1 MKLLV
6 TGGAGFMGS
15 SFIRHMLSSHDV
27 SITTIDALTYASD
40 MDSLSSVVGKKNF
53 KFIKG
58 DISERDLVF
67 DIVRDERPD
76 VIVNFA
82 AETHVDNSI
91 KDSSLFLRSNVLGTA
106 SLLDAV
112 NRFSIPR
119 FHQISTDEV
128 YGDLPLDSADSFYE
142 SSPLRPNNP
151 YSATKASADLLAL
164 SYHRTYGTP
173 VTISRSVNNYGPF
186 QNREKLI
193 PMVIDRVM
201 KGERIPVYSKGENI
215 RSWIYVEDHS
225 RAVEK
230 ILLSGRIG
238 EIYNISSGYEER
250 NIDVV
255 KYIIR
260 KLGAAESLIE
270 FSPDRPGHD
279 KRYSLD
285 TEKMESELGFKPSSL
300 FMRDLIE
307 PSPGIRRKTAK
318 SDNSSS
324 L

>member
-58 DISERDLVF
+58 DISDRDLVF
-67 DIVRDERPD
+67 DIIRDERPD

-112 NRFSIPR
+112 NKFSIPR

-151 YSATKASADLLAL
+151 YSATKASADLLTL

-193 PMVIDRVM
+193 PMVIDKAM

-230 ILLSGRIG
+230 ILLRGRIG

-285 TEKMESELGFKPSSL
+285 TEKMESELGFKPSLSFHEGL
-300 FMRDLIE
+300 DRTIAWYM
-307 PSPGIRRKTAK
+307 KK
-318 SDNSSS
+318 NSQI
-324 L
+324 

>member
-40 MDSLSSVVGKKNF
+40 MDSLSSVVEKKNF

-58 DISERDLVF
+58 DISDRDLVF
-67 DIVRDERPD
+67 DIIRDERPD

-260 KLGAAESLIE
+260 KLGAAESLIK

-285 TEKMESELGFKPSSL
+285 TEKMESELGFKPSLSFHEGL
-300 FMRDLIE
+300 DRTIAWYM
-307 PSPGIRRKTAK
+307 KK
-318 SDNSSS
+318 NSQI
-324 L
+324 

>member
-58 DISERDLVF
+58 DISDRDLVF
-67 DIVRDERPD
+67 DIIRDERPD

-112 NRFSIPR
+112 NMFSIPR

-230 ILLSGRIG
+230 ILLRGRIG

-285 TEKMESELGFKPSSL
+285 TEKMESELGFKPSLSFHEGL
-300 FMRDLIE
+300 DRTIAWYM
-307 PSPGIRRKTAK
+307 KK
-318 SDNSSS
+318 NSQI
-324 L
+324 

>member
-40 MDSLSSVVGKKNF
+40 MDSLSSVVEKKNF

-58 DISERDLVF
+58 DISDRDLVF
-67 DIVRDERPD
+67 DIIRDERPD

-230 ILLSGRIG
+230 ILLRGRIG

-260 KLGAAESLIE
+260 KLGAAESLIK

-285 TEKMESELGFKPSSL
+285 TEKMESELGFKPSLSFHEGL
-300 FMRDLIE
+300 DRTIAWYM
-307 PSPGIRRKTAK
+307 KK
-318 SDNSSS
+318 NSQI
-324 L
+324 

>member
-58 DISERDLVF
+58 DISDRDLVF

-76 VIVNFA
+76 AIVNFA

-285 TEKMESELGFKPSSL
+285 TEKMESELGFKPSLSFHEGL
-300 FMRDLIE
+300 DRTIAWYKE
-307 PSPGIRRKTAK
+307 KNG
-318 SDNSSS
+318 
-324 L
+324 

>member
-58 DISERDLVF
+58 DISERDFVF
-67 DIVRDERPD
+67 DIIRDERPD
-76 VIVNFA
+76 AIVNFA

-230 ILLSGRIG
+230 ILLRGRIG
-238 EIYNISSGYEER
+238 EIYNISSGYEEM

-285 TEKMESELGFKPSSL
+285 TEKMESELGFKPSLSFHEGL
-300 FMRDLIE
+300 DRTIAWYM
-307 PSPGIRRKTAK
+307 KK
-318 SDNSSS
+318 NS
-324 L
+324 

>member
-1 MKLLV
+1 MKILV

-58 DISERDLVF
+58 DISDRDLVF
-67 DIVRDERPD
+67 DIIRDERPD

-151 YSATKASADLLAL
+151 YSATKASADLLTL

-193 PMVIDRVM
+193 PMVIDKAM

-230 ILLSGRIG
+230 ILLRGRIG

-285 TEKMESELGFKPSSL
+285 TEKMESELGFKPSLSFHEGL
-300 FMRDLIE
+300 DRTIAWYM
-307 PSPGIRRKTAK
+307 KK
-318 SDNSSS
+318 NSQI
-324 L
+324 

>member
-15 SFIRHMLSSHDV
+15 SFIRHMHSSHV
-27 SITTIDALTYASD
+27 VRIITIDALTYASD

-58 DISERDLVF
+58 DISDRDLVF

-230 ILLSGRIG
+230 ILLRGRIG

-285 TEKMESELGFKPSSL
+285 TEKMESELGFKPSLSFHEGL
-300 FMRDLIE
+300 DRTIAWYM
-307 PSPGIRRKTAK
+307 KK
-318 SDNSSS
+318 NSQI
-324 L
+324 

>member
-58 DISERDLVF
+58 DISDKDFVF
-67 DIVRDERPD
+67 DIIRDERPD
-76 VIVNFA
+76 AIVNFA

-260 KLGAAESLIE
+260 KLGAAESLIK

-285 TEKMESELGFKPSSL
+285 TEKMESELGFKPSLSFHEGL
-300 FMRDLIE
+300 DRTIAWYM
-307 PSPGIRRKTAK
+307 KK
-318 SDNSSS
+318 NSQI
-324 L
+324 

>member
-230 ILLSGRIG
+230 ILRSGRIG

-285 TEKMESELGFKPSSL
+285 TEKMESELGFKPSLSFHEGL
-300 FMRDLIE
+300 DRTIAWYKE
-307 PSPGIRRKTAK
+307 K
-318 SDNSSS
+318 NSQI
-324 L
+324 

>member
-76 VIVNFA
+76 AIVNFA

-193 PMVIDRVM
+193 PMVIDKAM
-201 KGERIPVYSKGENI
+201 KGERIPVYSKGKNI

-285 TEKMESELGFKPSSL
+285 TEKMESELGFKPSLSFHEGL
-300 FMRDLIE
+300 DRTIAWYKE
-307 PSPGIRRKTAK
+307 K
-318 SDNSSS
+318 NSQI
-324 L
+324 

>member
-58 DISERDLVF
+58 DISDKDFVF
-67 DIVRDERPD
+67 DIIRDERPD
-76 VIVNFA
+76 AIVNFA

-230 ILLSGRIG
+230 ILLRGRIG

-285 TEKMESELGFKPSSL
+285 TEKMESELGFKPSLSFHEGL
-300 FMRDLIE
+300 DRTIAWYKE
-307 PSPGIRRKTAK
+307 K
-318 SDNSSS
+318 NSQI
-324 L
+324 

>member
-1 MKLLV
+1 
-6 TGGAGFMGS
+6 MGS

-58 DISERDLVF
+58 DISDRDLVF
-67 DIVRDERPD
+67 DIIRDERPD

-151 YSATKASADLLAL
+151 YSATKASADLLTL

-193 PMVIDRVM
+193 PMVIDKAM

-230 ILLSGRIG
+230 ILLRGRI
-238 EIYNISSGYEER
+238 
-250 NIDVV
+250 
-255 KYIIR
+255 
-260 KLGAAESLIE
+260 
-270 FSPDRPGHD
+270 
-279 KRYSLD
+279 
-285 TEKMESELGFKPSSL
+285 
-300 FMRDLIE
+300 
-307 PSPGIRRKTAK
+307 
-318 SDNSSS
+318 
-324 L
+324 

>member
-58 DISERDLVF
+58 DISDRDLVF
-67 DIVRDERPD
+67 DIIRDERPD

-230 ILLSGRIG
+230 ILLRGRIG

-285 TEKMESELGFKPSSL
+285 TEKMESELGFKPSLSFHEGL
-300 FMRDLIE
+300 DRTIAWYM
-307 PSPGIRRKTAK
+307 KK
-318 SDNSSS
+318 NSQI
-324 L
+324 

>member
-1 MKLLV
+1 
-6 TGGAGFMGS
+6 MGS

-58 DISERDLVF
+58 DISERDFVF
-67 DIVRDERPD
+67 DIIRDERPD

-285 TEKMESELGFKPSSL
+285 TEKMESELGFKPSLSFHEGL
-300 FMRDLIE
+300 DRTIAWYM
-307 PSPGIRRKTAK
+307 KK
-318 SDNSSS
+318 NSQI
-324 L
+324 

>member
-15 SFIRHMLSSHDV
+15 SFIRYMLSSHDV

-58 DISERDLVF
+58 DISERDFVF
-67 DIVRDERPD
+67 DIIRDERPD

-285 TEKMESELGFKPSSL
+285 TEKMESELGFKPSLSFHEGL
-300 FMRDLIE
+300 DRTIAWYM
-307 PSPGIRRKTAK
+307 KK
-318 SDNSSS
+318 NSQI
-324 L
+324 

>member
-58 DISERDLVF
+58 DISERDFVF

-285 TEKMESELGFKPSSL
+285 TEKMESELGFKPSLSFHEGL
-300 FMRDLIE
+300 DRTIAWYM
-307 PSPGIRRKTAK
+307 KK
-318 SDNSSS
+318 NSQI
-324 L
+324 

>member
-15 SFIRHMLSSHDV
+15 SFIRHMLSSHV
-27 SITTIDALTYASD
+27 VRIITIDALTYASD

-58 DISERDLVF
+58 DISDRDLVF

-201 KGERIPVYSKGENI
+201 KGERIPVYSKGKNI

-230 ILLSGRIG
+230 ILLRGRIG

-285 TEKMESELGFKPSSL
+285 TEKMESELGFKPSLSFHEGL
-300 FMRDLIE
+300 DRTIAWYM
-307 PSPGIRRKTAK
+307 KK
-318 SDNSSS
+318 NSQI
-324 L
+324 

>member
-58 DISERDLVF
+58 DISDKDLVF

-76 VIVNFA
+76 AIVNFA

-260 KLGAAESLIE
+260 KLGAAESLIK

-285 TEKMESELGFKPSSL
+285 TEKMESELGFKPSLSFHEGL
-300 FMRDLIE
+300 DRTIAWYM
-307 PSPGIRRKTAK
+307 KK
-318 SDNSSS
+318 NSQI
-324 L
+324 

>member
-58 DISERDLVF
+58 DISDRDLVF
-67 DIVRDERPD
+67 DIIRDERPD

-151 YSATKASADLLAL
+151 YSATKASADLLTL

-193 PMVIDRVM
+193 PMVIDKAM

-230 ILLSGRIG
+230 ILLRGRIG

-260 KLGAAESLIE
+260 KLGAAESLIK

-285 TEKMESELGFKPSSL
+285 TEKMESELGFKPSLSFHEGL
-300 FMRDLIE
+300 DRTIAWYM
-307 PSPGIRRKTAK
+307 KK
-318 SDNSSS
+318 NSQI
-324 L
+324 

>member
-76 VIVNFA
+76 AIVNFA

-230 ILLSGRIG
+230 ILLRGRIG

-260 KLGAAESLIE
+260 KLGAAESLIK

-285 TEKMESELGFKPSSL
+285 TEKMESELGFKPSLSFHEGL
-300 FMRDLIE
+300 DRTIAWYM
-307 PSPGIRRKTAK
+307 KK
-318 SDNSSS
+318 NSQI
-324 L
+324 

>member
-58 DISERDLVF
+58 DISERDFVF
-67 DIVRDERPD
+67 DIIRDERPD

-285 TEKMESELGFKPSSL
+285 TEKMESELGFKPSLSFHEGL
-300 FMRDLIE
+300 DRTIAWYM
-307 PSPGIRRKTAK
+307 KK
-318 SDNSSS
+318 NSQI
-324 L
+324 

>member
-15 SFIRHMLSSHDV
+15 SFIRHMLSSHV
-27 SITTIDALTYASD
+27 VRIITIDALTYASD

-58 DISERDLVF
+58 DISDRDLVF

-230 ILLSGRIG
+230 ILLRGRIG

-285 TEKMESELGFKPSSL
+285 TEKMESELGFKPSLSFHEGL
-300 FMRDLIE
+300 DRTIAWYM
-307 PSPGIRRKTAK
+307 KK
-318 SDNSSS
+318 NSQI
-324 L
+324 

>member
-58 DISERDLVF
+58 DISDRDLVF
-67 DIVRDERPD
+67 DIIRDERPD

-151 YSATKASADLLAL
+151 YSATKASADLLTL

-230 ILLSGRIG
+230 ILLRGRIG

-285 TEKMESELGFKPSSL
+285 TEKMESELGFKPSLSFHEGL
-300 FMRDLIE
+300 DRTIAWYM
-307 PSPGIRRKTAK
+307 KK
-318 SDNSSS
+318 NSQI
-324 L
+324 

>member
-58 DISERDLVF
+58 DISDRDLVF
-67 DIVRDERPD
+67 DIIRDERPD

-112 NRFSIPR
+112 NMFSIPR

-151 YSATKASADLLAL
+151 YSATKASADLLTL

-193 PMVIDRVM
+193 PMVIDKAM

-230 ILLSGRIG
+230 ILLRGRIG

-285 TEKMESELGFKPSSL
+285 TEKMESELGFKPSLSFHEGL
-300 FMRDLIE
+300 DRTIAWYM
-307 PSPGIRRKTAK
+307 KK
-318 SDNSSS
+318 NSQI
-324 L
+324 

>member
-67 DIVRDERPD
+67 DIIRDERPD
-76 VIVNFA
+76 AIVNFA

-230 ILLSGRIG
+230 ILLRGRIG

-285 TEKMESELGFKPSSL
+285 TEKMESELGFKPSLSFHEGL
-300 FMRDLIE
+300 DRTIAWYM
-307 PSPGIRRKTAK
+307 KK
-318 SDNSSS
+318 NSQI
-324 L
+324 

>member
-58 DISERDLVF
+58 DISDRDLVF
-67 DIVRDERPD
+67 DIIRDERPD

-230 ILLSGRIG
+230 ILLRGRIG
-238 EIYNISSGYEER
+238 ELYNISSGYEER

-285 TEKMESELGFKPSSL
+285 TEKMESELGFKPSLSFHEGL
-300 FMRDLIE
+300 DRTIAWYM
-307 PSPGIRRKTAK
+307 KK
-318 SDNSSS
+318 NSQI
-324 L
+324 

>member
-1 MKLLV
+1 
-6 TGGAGFMGS
+6 MGS

-285 TEKMESELGFKPSSL
+285 TEKMESELGFKPSLSFHEGL
-300 FMRDLIE
+300 DRTIAWYKE
-307 PSPGIRRKTAK
+307 KT
-318 SDNSSS
+318 SQI
-324 L
+324 

>member
-58 DISERDLVF
+58 DISDRDLVF

-76 VIVNFA
+76 AIVNFA

-151 YSATKASADLLAL
+151 YSATKASADLLTL

-193 PMVIDRVM
+193 PMVIDKAM

-285 TEKMESELGFKPSSL
+285 TEKMESELGFKPSLSFHEGL
-300 FMRDLIE
+300 DRTIAWYM
-307 PSPGIRRKTAK
+307 KK
-318 SDNSSS
+318 NSQI
-324 L
+324 

>member
-58 DISERDLVF
+58 DISDRDFVF
-67 DIVRDERPD
+67 DIIRDERPD
-76 VIVNFA
+76 AVVNFA

-106 SLLDAV
+106 CLLDAV

-151 YSATKASADLLAL
+151 YSATKASADILAL

-193 PMVIDRVM
+193 PMVIAKAM
-201 KGERIPVYSKGENI
+201 KGESIPVYSKGENI

-260 KLGAAESLIE
+260 KLGADEGLIR

-285 TEKMESELGFKPSSL
+285 TEKMESELGFKPSLSFHEGL
-300 FMRDLIE
+300 DRTIAWYM
-307 PSPGIRRKTAK
+307 KK
-318 SDNSSS
+318 NSQI
-324 L
+324 

>member
-15 SFIRHMLSSHDV
+15 SFIRHMLSSHV
-27 SITTIDALTYASD
+27 VRITTIDALTYASD

-58 DISERDLVF
+58 DISDRDLVF

-173 VTISRSVNNYGPF
+173 VTISRSVNNYGSF

-285 TEKMESELGFKPSSL
+285 TEKMESELGFKPSLSFHEGL
-300 FMRDLIE
+300 DRTIAWYM
-307 PSPGIRRKTAK
+307 KK
-318 SDNSSS
+318 NSQI
-324 L
+324 

>member
-58 DISERDLVF
+58 DISDRDLVF
-67 DIVRDERPD
+67 DIIRDERPD

-142 SSPLRPNNP
+142 SSPLRSNNP

-230 ILLSGRIG
+230 ILLRGRIG

-285 TEKMESELGFKPSSL
+285 TEKMESELGFKPSLSFHEGL
-300 FMRDLIE
+300 DRTIAWYM
-307 PSPGIRRKTAK
+307 KK
-318 SDNSSS
+318 NSQI
-324 L
+324 

>member
-58 DISERDLVF
+58 DISDKDFVF

-260 KLGAAESLIE
+260 KLGAAESLIK

-285 TEKMESELGFKPSSL
+285 TEKMESELGFKPSLSFHEGL
-300 FMRDLIE
+300 DRTIAWYM
-307 PSPGIRRKTAK
+307 KK
-318 SDNSSS
+318 NSQI
-324 L
+324 

>member
-58 DISERDLVF
+58 DISDRDLVF

-151 YSATKASADLLAL
+151 YSATKASADLLTL

-230 ILLSGRIG
+230 ILLRGRIG

-285 TEKMESELGFKPSSL
+285 TEKMESELGFKPSLSFHEGL
-300 FMRDLIE
+300 DRTIAWYM
-307 PSPGIRRKTAK
+307 KK
-318 SDNSSS
+318 NSQI
-324 L
+324 

>member
-58 DISERDLVF
+58 DISERDFVF
-67 DIVRDERPD
+67 DIIRDERPD

-230 ILLSGRIG
+230 ILLRGRIG

-285 TEKMESELGFKPSSL
+285 TEKMESELGFKPSLSFHEGL
-300 FMRDLIE
+300 DRTIAWYM
-307 PSPGIRRKTAK
+307 KK
-318 SDNSSS
+318 NSQI
-324 L
+324 

>member
-285 TEKMESELGFKPSSL
+285 TEKMESELGFKPSLSFHEGL
-300 FMRDLIE
+300 DRTIAWYKE
-307 PSPGIRRKTAK
+307 K
-318 SDNSSS
+318 NSQI
-324 L
+324 

>member
-58 DISERDLVF
+58 DISDRDLVF
-67 DIVRDERPD
+67 DIIRDERPD
-76 VIVNFA
+76 AIVNFA

-151 YSATKASADLLAL
+151 YSATKASADILAL

-193 PMVIDRVM
+193 PMVIAKAM
-201 KGERIPVYSKGENI
+201 KGESIPVYSKGENI

-260 KLGAAESLIE
+260 KLGADESLIR

-285 TEKMESELGFKPSSL
+285 TEKMESELGFKPSLSFHEGL
-300 FMRDLIE
+300 DRTIAWYM
-307 PSPGIRRKTAK
+307 KK
-318 SDNSSS
+318 NSQI
-324 L
+324 

>member
-58 DISERDLVF
+58 DISDRDLVF
-67 DIVRDERPD
+67 DIIRDERPD

-193 PMVIDRVM
+193 PMVIDKAM

-230 ILLSGRIG
+230 ILLRGRIG

-285 TEKMESELGFKPSSL
+285 TEKMESELGFKPSLSFHEGL
-300 FMRDLIE
+300 DRTIAWYM
-307 PSPGIRRKTAK
+307 KK
-318 SDNSSS
+318 NSQI
-324 L
+324 

>member
-15 SFIRHMLSSHDV
+15 SFIRHMLSSHNV

-58 DISERDLVF
+58 DISDKDLVF

-260 KLGAAESLIE
+260 KLGAAESLIK

-285 TEKMESELGFKPSSL
+285 TEKMESELGFKPSLSFHEGL
-300 FMRDLIE
+300 DRTIAWYM
-307 PSPGIRRKTAK
+307 KK
-318 SDNSSS
+318 NSQI
-324 L
+324 

>member
-58 DISERDLVF
+58 DISDRDLVF
-67 DIVRDERPD
+67 DIIRDERPD

-151 YSATKASADLLAL
+151 YSATKASADLLTL

-193 PMVIDRVM
+193 PMVIDKAM

-230 ILLSGRIG
+230 ILLRGRIG

-285 TEKMESELGFKPSSL
+285 TEKMESELGFKPSLSFHEGL
-300 FMRDLIE
+300 DRTIAWYM
-307 PSPGIRRKTAK
+307 KK
-318 SDNSSS
+318 NSQI
-324 L
+324 